1 MEDTI
6 LYNISLFIVGLIL
19 LYFGGEG
26 LVKGASRLARALGI
40 NSIVIG
46 LTVVAFGTSAPEL
59 VVSIIASVKGSND
72 LIMGNILGSNIS
84 NIGLILALTA
94 VIYSIRIQLTLIKV
108 ELPFMILLSTLLF
121 ILSKDLEIGRIEG
134 AALFALLISIITYS
148 SYVAFKEPKY
158 IEREFD
164 EFIEVDKNYYKN
176 FAYILIGLIG
186 LSIGAKLI
194 VESSITMAQ
203 KFGVSETII
212 GITAVAIGTSLPEL
226 TTSIIAALKKESGII
241 IGNIIGSNIFN
252 IGIIGIVSILK
263 PIQVE
268 SRLLDFEFLVMIF
281 LSVLMLP
288 IMRTDYRITKKEG
301 FILLM
306 LYLIFLRLIF

>member
-94 VIYSIRIQLTLIKV
+94 LIYSIRIQLTLIKV